1 MIPGTSFELGHRAT
15 SRVVT
20 ITLEPILP
28 VADTSCGV
36 ETTF

>member
-1 MIPGTSFELGHRAT
+1 MIPGTSFALGYRAT

-28 VADTSCGV
+28 HADVSCGL
-36 ETTF
+36 EIPF